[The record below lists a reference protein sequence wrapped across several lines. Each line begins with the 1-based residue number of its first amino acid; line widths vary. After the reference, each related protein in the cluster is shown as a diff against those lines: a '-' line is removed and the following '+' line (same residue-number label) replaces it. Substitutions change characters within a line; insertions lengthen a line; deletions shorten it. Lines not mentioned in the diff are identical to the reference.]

1 MAIDSPTDF
10 IWVPRVVSASGNF
23 SKAHLGIFTTT

>member
-1 MAIDSPTDF
+1 MAMTSPTDF
-10 IWVPRVVSASGNF
+10 IWVPSRGLASRNF